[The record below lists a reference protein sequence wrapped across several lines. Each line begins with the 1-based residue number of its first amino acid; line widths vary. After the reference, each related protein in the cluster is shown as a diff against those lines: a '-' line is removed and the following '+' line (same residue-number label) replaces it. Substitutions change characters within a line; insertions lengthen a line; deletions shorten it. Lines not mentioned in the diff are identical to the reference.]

1 MLHQRKLCGIL
12 TELSLEAE
20 TGRTDYVIPGTGVNC
35 GQNEADFPPEIK
47 DMAISLEQ
55 ALSAPV
61 DRCRLAAEMIRQYHL
76 ASEDMLKDPAPWLD
90 GYRAN
95 CITLGNDVK
104 ILQGDT
110 VRQAYAEDID
120 DEGGLVVRLPDGSH
134 ETIRSGEVSVRGL
147 YGYV

>member
-1 MLHQRKLCGIL
+1 
-12 TELSLEAE
+12 
-20 TGRTDYVIPGTGVNC
+20 
-35 GQNEADFPPEIK
+35 
-47 DMAISLEQ
+47 MAISLEQ

-95 CITLGNDVK
+95 CLTLGQDVK

-110 VRQAYAEDID
+110 VRQAFAEDIA